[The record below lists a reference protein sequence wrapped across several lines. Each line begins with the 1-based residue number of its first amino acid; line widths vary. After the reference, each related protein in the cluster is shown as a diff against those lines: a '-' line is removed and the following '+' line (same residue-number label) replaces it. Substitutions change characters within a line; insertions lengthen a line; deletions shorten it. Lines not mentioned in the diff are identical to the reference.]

1 MGSNEVP
8 TLHLDKEHAVLS
20 LSRIGPFLLQE
31 DLSPV
36 FPDGLAPGATLVDEH
51 QEYLVINFTAFY
63 TWSQIMEDEV
73 EDGHLTMLF
82 FHRRAQGWA
91 GELEHKTGTCIGFYF
106 NGDIIAADDHT
117 AIEDICYGQIYRG
130 YLENQDLFSTLT
142 EPRYRL
148 VSENPHNIQA
158 LEYIL
163 ARRQN

>member
-51 QEYLVINFTAFY
+51 QEYLVVNFTAFY

-73 EDGHLTMLF
+73 EDGLLTMLF
-82 FHRRAQGWA
+82 FHHRAQGWA

-106 NGDIIAADDHT
+106 NGDIIAKDDYT
-117 AIEDICYGQIYRG
+117 SIEDICYGQIYRG
-130 YLENQDLFSTLT
+130 YLENQSIFTNLT
-142 EPRYRL
+142 ASEYRV
-148 VSENPHNIQA
+148 VSEDPINVLA
-158 LEYIL
+158 LEYVL
-163 ARRQN
+163 ERR